1 MLAAKH
7 MLHQGQDNLKQQE
20 SLRCSR
26 LPCPLGLSSHG
37 PAGGL
42 GPWFQREWSEP
53 AYPQRWLGA
62 FRTDRHFRL
71 THSGQESHRRYWE
84 TL

>member
-1 MLAAKH
+1 M
-7 MLHQGQDNLKQQE
+7 
-20 SLRCSR
+20 
-26 LPCPLGLSSHG
+26 PCPLGLSSHG